1 MKKILVGIDGSKE
14 SINALKYAVKMA
26 KLTGSEILGVNVINE
41 PSYREYYRDLSD
53 KLKEEAEEILKK
65 AVAEVEKESVPIQ
78 TQVDVGSP
86 DDVLAELAR
95 NGNGVVMIVVGAS
108 GRGRGSRV
116 FVGSKTHALVNHIAA
131 GLQCPIVVV
140 PGSSEAFLKRL

>member
-53 KLKEEAEEILKK
+53 KLKADAEGVLKK
-65 AVAEVEKESVPIQ
+65 AMAEVEMEGVAIT

-86 DDVLAELAR
+86 DDVLAELAK

-140 PGSSEAFLKRL
+140 PGSSDDFLRRL

>member
-1 MKKILVGIDGSKE
+1 MKKILVGIDGSQE
-14 SINALKYAVKMA
+14 SINALKYAARMA
-26 KLTGSEILGVNVINE
+26 KLTGAEILGVNVINE

-53 KLKEEAEEILKK
+53 KLKAEAEDILKK
-65 AVAEVEKESVPIQ
+65 AVAEVEMNGVAIT

-86 DDVLAELAR
+86 DDVLAELAK
-95 NGNGVVMIVVGAS
+95 NGNNVVMIVVGAS

>member
-53 KLKEEAEEILKK
+53 KLKADAEGVLKK
-65 AVAEVEKESVPIQ
+65 AMAEVEMEGVAIT

-86 DDVLAELAR
+86 DDVLAELAK

>member
-1 MKKILVGIDGSKE
+1 MKKILVGIDGSQE
-14 SINALKYAVKMA
+14 SINALKYAARMA
-26 KLTGSEILGVNVINE
+26 KLTGAEILGVNVINE

-53 KLKEEAEEILKK
+53 KLKAEAEAILKK
-65 AVAEVEKESVPIQ
+65 ALAEVEKEGVAIT
-78 TQVDVGSP
+78 TQVEVGAP
-86 DDVLAELAR
+86 DDVLAELAK
-95 NGNGVVMIVVGAS
+95 NGNNVVMIVVGAS

-140 PGSSEAFLKRL
+140 PGSSEDFLKRL

>member
-1 MKKILVGIDGSKE
+1 MKKILVGIDGSQE

-53 KLKEEAEEILKK
+53 KLKADAEGVLKK
-65 AVAEVEKESVPIQ
+65 AMAEVEMEGVAIT

-86 DDVLAELAR
+86 DDVLAELAK

-140 PGSSEAFLKRL
+140 PGSSDDFLRRL

>member
-26 KLTGSEILGVNVINE
+26 KLTGAEILGVNVINE

-53 KLKEEAEEILKK
+53 KLKAEAEEILKK
-65 AVAEVEKESVPIQ
+65 AVAEVEMNGVAIT

-86 DDVLAELAR
+86 DDVLAELAK

-140 PGSSEAFLKRL
+140 PGSSDNFLRRL

>member
-1 MKKILVGIDGSKE
+1 MKTILVGIDGSQE
-14 SINALKYAVKMA
+14 SINALKYAVRMA
-26 KLTGSEILGVNVINE
+26 KLTGSQILGVNVINE

-53 KLKEEAEEILKK
+53 KLKTEAEGILKK
-65 AVAEVEKESVPIQ
+65 AMAEVEMEGVAIT

-86 DDVLAELAR
+86 DDVLAELAK

-140 PGSSEAFLKRL
+140 PGSSDNFLRRL

>member
-1 MKKILVGIDGSKE
+1 MKKILVGIDGSQE
-14 SINALKYAVKMA
+14 SINALKYAAKMA
-26 KLTGSEILGVNVINE
+26 KLTGAEILGVNVINE

-53 KLKEEAEEILKK
+53 KLKAEAEDILKK
-65 AVAEVEKESVPIQ
+65 AVAEVEMEGVAIK

-86 DDVLAELAR
+86 DDVLAELAE
-95 NGNGVVMIVVGAS
+95 NGNNVVMIVVGAS

-140 PGSSEAFLKRL
+140 PGSSENFLRRL

>member
-1 MKKILVGIDGSKE
+1 MKKILVGIDGSQE
-14 SINALKYAVKMA
+14 SINALKYAVKIA

-53 KLKEEAEEILKK
+53 KLKADAEKILKK
-65 AVAEVEKESVPIQ
+65 AVAEVEMNGVAIT

-86 DDVLAELAR
+86 DDVLAELAK

-131 GLQCPIVVV
+131 GLECPIVVV
-140 PGSSEAFLKRL
+140 PGSSDNFLKRL

>member
-1 MKKILVGIDGSKE
+1 MKKILVGIDGSQE

-26 KLTGSEILGVNVINE
+26 KLTGAEILAVNVINE

-53 KLKEEAEEILKK
+53 KLKTEAEGILKK
-65 AVAEVEKESVPIQ
+65 AIAEVEMEGVAIK
-78 TQVDVGSP
+78 TQVDVGAP

-95 NGNGVVMIVVGAS
+95 NGNNVFMIVVGAS
-108 GRGRGSRV
+108 GRGKGSRV

>member
-1 MKKILVGIDGSKE
+1 MKKILVGIDGSQE

-53 KLKEEAEEILKK
+53 KLKEEAEGILKK
-65 AVAEVEKESVPIQ
+65 AVAEVEMEGVAIT

-86 DDVLAELAR
+86 DDVLAELAK

-140 PGSSEAFLKRL
+140 PGSSENFLRRL

>member
-1 MKKILVGIDGSKE
+1 MKKVLVGIDGSQA
-14 SINALKYAVKMA
+14 SMNALKYAVRIA
-26 KLTGSEILGVNVINE
+26 KLIGGEVMGINVINE
-41 PSYREYYRDLSD
+41 PSYREYYKDISD
-53 KLKEEAEEILKK
+53 KLKTEAEGILKK
-65 AVAEVEKESVPIQ
+65 ARAEVEKEGVAIK

-86 DDVLAELAR
+86 DKVLAEVAKTDKD
-95 NGNGVVMIVVGAS
+95 VVMIVVGSS

-140 PGSSEAFLKRL
+140 PGTSDDFLKRF

>member
-1 MKKILVGIDGSKE
+1 MKKILVGIDGSQE

-26 KLTGSEILGVNVINE
+26 KLTGAEILAVNVINE

-53 KLKEEAEEILKK
+53 KLKTEAEGILKK
-65 AVAEVEKESVPIQ
+65 AIAVVEMEGVAIK

-86 DDVLAELAR
+86 DDVLAELAK
-95 NGNGVVMIVVGAS
+95 NGNNVFMIVVGAS

>member
-53 KLKEEAEEILKK
+53 KLKADAEGVLKK
-65 AVAEVEKESVPIQ
+65 AMAEVEMEGVAIT

-86 DDVLAELAR
+86 DDVLAELAK

-140 PGSSEAFLKRL
+140 PGSSEDFLKRL

>member
-53 KLKEEAEEILKK
+53 KLKADAEGVLKK
-65 AVAEVEKESVPIQ
+65 AMAEVEMEGVAIT

-86 DDVLAELAR
+86 DDVLVELAK

-140 PGSSEAFLKRL
+140 PGSSDDFLRRL

>member
-1 MKKILVGIDGSKE
+1 MKKILVGIDGSQE

-26 KLTGSEILGVNVINE
+26 KLTGAEILGVNVINE

-53 KLKEEAEEILKK
+53 KLKTEAEGILKK
-65 AVAEVEKESVPIQ
+65 AMAEVEMEGVAIK
-78 TQVDVGSP
+78 TQVDVGAP
-86 DDVLAELAR
+86 DDVLAELAK
-95 NGNGVVMIVVGAS
+95 NGNNVFMIVVGAS

-140 PGSSEAFLKRL
+140 PGSSDNFLRRL

>member
-1 MKKILVGIDGSKE
+1 MKKILVGIDGSQE

-53 KLKEEAEEILKK
+53 KLKAEAEGILKK
-65 AVAEVEKESVPIQ
+65 AVAEVEMEGVAIT

-86 DDVLAELAR
+86 DDVLVELAK

-131 GLQCPIVVV
+131 GLECPIVVV
-140 PGSSEAFLKRL
+140 PGSSDNFLKRL

>member
-1 MKKILVGIDGSKE
+1 MKKILVGIDGSQE

-53 KLKEEAEEILKK
+53 KLKADAEGVLKK
-65 AVAEVEKESVPIQ
+65 AMAEVDMEGVAIT

-86 DDVLAELAR
+86 DDVLAELAK

-140 PGSSEAFLKRL
+140 PGSSDDFLRRL

>member
-1 MKKILVGIDGSKE
+1 MKKILVGIDGSQE

-53 KLKEEAEEILKK
+53 KLKADAEEILKK
-65 AVAEVEKESVPIQ
+65 AVAEVEMNGVAIT

-86 DDVLAELAR
+86 DDVLAELAK

-131 GLQCPIVVV
+131 GLECPIVVV

>member
-53 KLKEEAEEILKK
+53 KLKADAEGVLKK
-65 AVAEVEKESVPIQ
+65 AMAEVEMEGVAIT

-86 DDVLAELAR
+86 DDVLAELAK
-95 NGNGVVMIVVGAS
+95 NGNNVVMIVVGAS

-140 PGSSEAFLKRL
+140 PGSSADFLRRL

>member
-53 KLKEEAEEILKK
+53 KLKADAEGVLKK
-65 AVAEVEKESVPIQ
+65 AMAEVEMEGVAIT

-86 DDVLAELAR
+86 DDVLAELAK

-140 PGSSEAFLKRL
+140 PGSSDAFLKRL

>member
-1 MKKILVGIDGSKE
+1 MKKILVGIDGSQE
-14 SINALKYAVKMA
+14 SINALKYAAKMA
-26 KLTGSEILGVNVINE
+26 KLTGAEILGVNVINE

-53 KLKEEAEEILKK
+53 KLKAEAEDILKK
-65 AVAEVEKESVPIQ
+65 AVAEVEMEGVAIK

-86 DDVLAELAR
+86 DDVLAELAE
-95 NGNGVVMIVVGAS
+95 NGNNVVMIVVGAS

-140 PGSSEAFLKRL
+140 PGNSDNFLRRL

>member
-1 MKKILVGIDGSKE
+1 MKKILVGIDGSQE

-26 KLTGSEILGVNVINE
+26 KLTGAEILGVNVINE

-53 KLKEEAEEILKK
+53 KLKTEAEGILKK
-65 AVAEVEKESVPIQ
+65 AMAEVEMEGVAIK

-86 DDVLAELAR
+86 DDVLAELAK
-95 NGNGVVMIVVGAS
+95 NGNNVFMIVVGAS

-140 PGSSEAFLKRL
+140 PGSSDNFLRRL

>member
-53 KLKEEAEEILKK
+53 KLKADAEGVLKK
-65 AVAEVEKESVPIQ
+65 AMAEVDMEGVAIT

-86 DDVLAELAR
+86 DDVLAELAK

-140 PGSSEAFLKRL
+140 PGSSDDFLRRL